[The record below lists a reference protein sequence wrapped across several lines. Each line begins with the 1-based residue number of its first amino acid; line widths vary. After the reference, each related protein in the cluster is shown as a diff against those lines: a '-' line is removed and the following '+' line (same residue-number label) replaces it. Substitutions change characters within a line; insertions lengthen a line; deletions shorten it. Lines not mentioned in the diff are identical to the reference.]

1 MTLTFRHL
9 VAAFT
14 TAVLVTSLAPAA
26 PTRADEPVETQALE
40 LTATVDGSR
49 DFPLSMPASHVAV
62 HWPGAPD
69 ARLTVAFSTDGATF
83 GADEPV
89 EIDEV
94 GAGRGDGRTYG
105 ALMLADGA
113 HAVRVTSDRPL
124 AGVELLVLDTRR
136 DEAGAWGLGA
146 TAAATV
152 VQPNV
157 IPRAAWGADESLRFD
172 PETGEEEW
180 PREYFPVQRLV
191 VHHTVMGE
199 DDTDPAASVRAIY
212 YYHAITQDWGD
223 IGYNFLVDSAGRVYE
238 GRYSREYAPD
248 AVRAGDDGRGHGV
261 MAAHAR
267 TYNAGTLGIALI
279 GDFDDRVPTTA
290 ARDALVRM
298 LTWASIRYGL
308 NPHGY
313 GTYVNPVT
321 GLTIDSSTIAGH
333 RDYNPTACPGLR
345 LYSMLGDIRNRVASQ
360 MVAQT
365 FSDVAGSPF
374 IGDIA
379 WLYSQTI
386 SNGCAP
392 GRFCPGST
400 VSRQEMASF
409 LARALRLP
417 PGTRD
422 YFWDD
427 NGSPHEAD
435 INAVAEAKIS
445 LGCALD
451 GLTYCPGGAVTR
463 GEMASF
469 LARGLKLAPA
479 PTDRFTDDEDSL
491 HEDAINRVAQAGIT
505 VGCDGSLYCPNSP
518 TMRDQMAAFL
528 RRGLTR

>member
-1 MTLTFRHL
+1 MIRSLRPFAISL
-9 VAAFT
+9 LAA
-14 TAVLVTSLAPAA
+14 AIVTSLAPTAA
-26 PTRADEPVETQALE
+26 TRADEPVETQALE
-40 LTATVDGSR
+40 LTGAVDGSR
-49 DFPLSMPASHVAV
+49 TFPLSMAASHVAV

-69 ARLTVAFSTDGATF
+69 ARLTIAFSTDGTNF
-83 GADEPV
+83 GPDEPV

-94 GAGRGDGRTYG
+94 GAGRRDGRTYG
-105 ALMLADGA
+105 ALMVADGVT
-113 HAVRVTSDRPL
+113 AVRVTSDRPL
-124 AGVELLVLDTRR
+124 AEVELLVLDTRR
-136 DEAGAWGLGA
+136 NEAGAWGIGGS
-146 TAAATV
+146 TAATV

-157 IPRAAWGADESLRFD
+157 IPRSAWGADESLRFD
-172 PETGEEEW
+172 AAGEEIW

-212 YYHAITQDWGD
+212 YYHAVTQEWGD

-238 GRYSREYAPD
+238 GRYSRDYAPD
-248 AVRAGDDGRGHGV
+248 AVRAGDDGQGRGV
-261 MAAHAR
+261 MAGHAR
-267 TYNAGTLGIALI
+267 AYNAGTIGIALI
-279 GDFDDRVPTTA
+279 GDFDNRAPTTA
-290 ARDALVRM
+290 SRDALVRL

-308 NPHGY
+308 NPHGF
-313 GTYVNPVT
+313 GTYVNPIS
-321 GLTIDSSTIAGH
+321 GLTIDTNTIGGH
-333 RDYNPTACPGLR
+333 RDYNPTACPGAI
-345 LYSMLGDIRNRVASQ
+345 LYSMLDDIRNRVARE
-360 MVAQT
+360 MMAQT

-379 WLYSQTI
+379 WLYSQAI

-392 GRFCPGST
+392 GRFCPRST

-409 LARALRLP
+409 LTRALRLP

-435 INAVAEAKIS
+435 INAVAEARIS
-445 LGCALD
+445 LGCATD
-451 GLTYCPGGAVTR
+451 GLTYCPGGSVTR

-479 PTDRFTDDEDSL
+479 TMDRFTDDEDSL

-505 VGCDGSLYCPNSP
+505 VGCDGSLFCPAAP
-518 TMRDQMAAFL
+518 TTRDQMAAFL